1 MIAVAAM
8 ASVGDTIAPSTR
20 AGPQPSPG
28 IRACAT
34 VATATVVKSTSPTDS
49 MPMGRRF
56 AFRSRTEVYQP
67 AAVIS
72 GGRKIRKTTSGASW
86 TAGRPG
92 MKPKNSP
99 PTTRRI
105 G

>member
-8 ASVGDTIAPSTR
+8 ASVGETIAPSTR
-20 AGPQPSPG
+20 AGPQPRSG

-34 VATATVVKSTSPTDS
+34 AATATVVKITSPIDS
-49 MPMGRRF
+49 RPIARRF
-56 AFRSRTEVYQP
+56 AFRSRTDVYQP

-72 GGRKIRKTTSGASW
+72 GGRKIRKMMSGSSCRG
-86 TAGRPG
+86 GRPG
-92 MKPKNSP
+92 TNPRTRP
-99 PTTRRI
+99 PRTRRI